1 MKINHYERAE
11 LRAEW
16 LVWSNTYQ
24 RRKTRCRNQTTWTLL
39 GLMHSYRCISPHII
53 CYQKFATY
61 LRHVF
66 VSVTWRVFG
75 FTVILPFDWTDVE
88 VYPSQIWRILFWGE
102 YSFPAY
108 DLLAAEV
115 SHSFLSRIWELKNQR
130 STYEVEVNFLYDG
143 IHRNLRRN
151 GKPFPVFHS
160 GAWRIPVAC
169 DG

>member
-1 MKINHYERAE
+1 MKGQNKGRN
-11 LRAEW
+11 EW
-16 LVWSNTYQ
+16 MAWSETYQ
-24 RRKTRCRNQTTWTLL
+24 RRESRCRYQTTCALL
-39 GLMHSYRCISPHII
+39 GLMHSYRYLSPHII

-102 YSFPAY
+102 CSFPAY

-115 SHSFLSRIWELKNQR
+115 SHSFLSRIWELKN
-130 STYEVEVNFLYDG
+130 FLYDG

-151 GKPFPVFHS
+151 GKPFPVFPFWCMENS
-160 GAWRIPVAC
+160 RRLRRIILVNSFI
-169 DG
+169 DYKF